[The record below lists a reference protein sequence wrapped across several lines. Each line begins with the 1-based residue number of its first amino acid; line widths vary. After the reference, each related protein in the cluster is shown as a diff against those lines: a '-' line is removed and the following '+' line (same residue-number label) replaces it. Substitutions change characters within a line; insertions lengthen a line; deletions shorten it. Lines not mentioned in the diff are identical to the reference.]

1 MSLPGDRGASA
12 EDKAAFDPAQGQ
24 AVWRRLRVCGG
35 TSLRA
40 LHDRILQP
48 ALGWCRRYHSY
59 YFTDVTD
66 GSQFGPEDEGRI
78 DEMHRQM
85 YGEVF
90 LDDRRYAL
98 ADLVA
103 QPGDRLRMEY
113 DLGDHWQCIL
123 EVEDV
128 VPDAPAFR
136 AAGRQGASA
145 CHPYQR
151 DAQGRLRLFH
161 FEPGPHE
168 AAVMAALAE
177 PFGKAG
183 AGPKTL
189 VTRRD
194 PVRGVV
200 QEWVQQNTLL
210 GIGPDPG
217 KQAEALKLTALCG
230 GCGSPHGLKLCSLCR
245 SAKFCSR
252 LGQETGWALHKRDC
266 KKLAAALEKR
276 W

>member
-85 YGEVF
+85 FGEVF

-128 VPDAPAFR
+128 VPDAPAFALLGGQACISR
-136 AAGRQGASA
+136 FTHAKHTRTHLDEVAGLAERLVLGQLLAAPLDGRRLAHRQQPPVLGLGACAGSREYLVEAGRQACDVTGA
-145 CHPYQR
+145 
-151 DAQGRLRLFH
+151 
-161 FEPGPHE
+161 
-168 AAVMAALAE
+168 
-177 PFGKAG
+177 
-183 AGPKTL
+183 
-189 VTRRD
+189 
-194 PVRGVV
+194 
-200 QEWVQQNTLL
+200 
-210 GIGPDPG
+210 
-217 KQAEALKLTALCG
+217 
-230 GCGSPHGLKLCSLCR
+230 
-245 SAKFCSR
+245 
-252 LGQETGWALHKRDC
+252 
-266 KKLAAALEKR
+266 
-276 W
+276 